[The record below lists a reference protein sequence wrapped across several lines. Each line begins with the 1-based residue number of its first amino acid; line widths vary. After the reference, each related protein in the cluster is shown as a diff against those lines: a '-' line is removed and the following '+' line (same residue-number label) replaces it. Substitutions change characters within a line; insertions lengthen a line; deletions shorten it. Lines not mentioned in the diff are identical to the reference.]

1 MSWKRGLLF
10 ALVVIPLAL
19 ATRWGGDA
27 EAKGARFHPWPD
39 TVEYAAEAQALART
53 GRVFLQI
60 GPHEVRPRFPPG
72 WPLVIAGAVKL
83 GVQGQDLWRISGVF
97 GAVLAWMLAVMAA
110 GATEALGPHHPGPL
124 LPASP
129 PPSGRRGRKAKT
141 IGPLLVSP
149 LPVREGGGEG
159 RGAGGEGSGGSLLA
173 GLLAGCVWA
182 FAPIAVGLG
191 QTLMSDEPTA
201 LVCLAGLLLAGLS
214 FLGDRRPIPLALAGG
229 LAFGLAASMRSVAAA
244 LMLLPILFFLAG
256 AVRRLGFRA
265 ALPRALAWTAGALVF
280 PALTAW
286 IVTRSGLHPWEWSG
300 YRFWMPNRFN
310 HWTSTFNLRFALQ
323 PDTAFRQAIEGRP
336 LSHLE
341 LALRV
346 LLGIPGLRPHHYLGL
361 LWPIA
366 GWIAAIPLYRI
377 ARLRRPEIAAWAAP
391 GLLLWTLAHV
401 AIFSLYFYPSSRFY
415 LAPLALCLVLLATLC
430 GILWN
435 RARWAAGTAALL
447 VAVLAAWTFVQF
459 QREPLPDLETGRTRA
474 KFTHWLEMGDEQ
486 RRGRVMPFDPVHA
499 QALGL
504 LTPEVAA
511 GIREWGELPDTVEVR
526 RLRMNGFLPALES
539 PRR

>member
-72 WPLVIAGAVKL
+72 WPLLIAGAVRL
-83 GVQGQDLWRISGVF
+83 GVEGQDLWRISGVF
-97 GAVLAWMLAVMAA
+97 GAALAWLLAMAA
-110 GATEALGPHHPGPL
+110 AYAAAALGPHHPDPL
-124 LPASP
+124 LPSP
-129 PPSGRRGRKAKT
+129 PPSLTGRRGRKAGERFG
-141 IGPLLVSP
+141 IAGLVSP

-159 RGAGGEGSGGSLLA
+159 RGAGGEGSGGPLLA
-173 GLLAGCVWA
+173 GLLAGCIWA
-182 FAPIAVGLG
+182 FAPIAAGLG
-191 QTLMSDEPTA
+191 QILMSDEPTA
-201 LVCLAGLLLAGLS
+201 LVSLAGLLLAGLA
-214 FLGDRRPIPLALAGG
+214 FLGDRRPPLLLALAAG

-265 ALPRALAWTAGALVF
+265 ALSRVLAWMAGALVL
-280 PALTAW
+280 PVLTAW

-300 YRFWMPNRFN
+300 YRFWMPNRFD

-346 LLGIPGLRPHHYLGL
+346 LLGIPGLRPTTTSASSGRSRDGCPRSPSTGSPGGIVRRSPPGPRRASSSGPWRTSPSSPSTFIPPPAST
-361 LWPIA
+361 WPPWRSAWSSSPPSAASSGIAPAGSPSLPPSWSRSSLPGPASSSSASPCQTWTPSAPGPNSPA
-366 GWIAAIPLYRI
+366 GW
-377 ARLRRPEIAAWAAP
+377 
-391 GLLLWTLAHV
+391 
-401 AIFSLYFYPSSRFY
+401 
-415 LAPLALCLVLLATLC
+415 
-430 GILWN
+430 
-435 RARWAAGTAALL
+435 RWGTS
-447 VAVLAAWTFVQF
+447 
-459 QREPLPDLETGRTRA
+459 
-474 KFTHWLEMGDEQ
+474 
-486 RRGRVMPFDPVHA
+486 
-499 QALGL
+499 
-504 LTPEVAA
+504 
-511 GIREWGELPDTVEVR
+511 
-526 RLRMNGFLPALES
+526 NGGGG
-539 PRR
+539 